1 MKGWEIYRDILKKII
16 YVVVYSEILGG
27 IPRKNDLVGHLRCFG
42 DEDEKRD
49 RLHY

>member
-1 MKGWEIYRDILKKII
+1 MGVYRGIMNKII
-16 YVVVYSEILGG
+16 YVIVYSEMLGG

-42 DEDEKRD
+42 NEEEKRD